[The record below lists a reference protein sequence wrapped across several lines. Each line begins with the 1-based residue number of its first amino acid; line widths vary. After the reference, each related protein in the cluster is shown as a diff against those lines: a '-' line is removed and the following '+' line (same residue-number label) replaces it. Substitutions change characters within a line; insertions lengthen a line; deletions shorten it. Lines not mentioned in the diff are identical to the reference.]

1 MMIHSYR
8 YINKHRQFDT
18 TNYTLIIEARE
29 DDLLI
34 NTYRIEKCFKVNE
47 NLIDDEF
54 LRSCAYIE
62 IHRIISE
69 CKEAEQL
76 CITEQT
82 ATEEATPEQMVMP
95 EEIVASDPPI
105 TGDEPGVI

>member
-8 YINKHRQFDT
+8 YINKYRQFDT

-29 DDLLI
+29 NDLLI

-54 LRSCAYIE
+54 LRAYAYKE
-62 IHRIISE
+62 IDRIISE
-69 CKEAEQL
+69 SQEIEQLYIAEQ
-76 CITEQT
+76 IV
-82 ATEEATPEQMVMP
+82 TEEVIP
-95 EEIVASDPPI
+95 EEIVTSDPPPA
-105 TGDEPGVI
+105 GDEPGVI